1 MAAAERQQIENG
13 RTEHLSLVL
22 AGVAVARSRIV
33 IECRSLPLESTR
45 RVIQRVRPGI
55 RHSPDQPLVGA
66 VLGTLPLSLL
76 RMVSVVLLSAAATG
90 FVSIGAAG
98 HSGRQQRKIGEIP
111 AVQRKLS
118 YLCATYCGS
127 DGRVRSV
134 DQRRRGGDLNCGRC
148 AGWKQS
154 EDNCLCRSD
163 C

>member
-1 MAAAERQQIENG
+1 
-13 RTEHLSLVL
+13 
-22 AGVAVARSRIV
+22 
-33 IECRSLPLESTR
+33 
-45 RVIQRVRPGI
+45 
-55 RHSPDQPLVGA
+55 

-127 DGRVRSV
+127 MVELEVSISGAAAVTSLWSMCRLEAVGRQLFVS
-134 DQRRRGGDLNCGRC
+134 Q
-148 AGWKQS
+148 
-154 EDNCLCRSD
+154 
-163 C
+163 